1 MKTHMIL
8 KKFDTHVIN
17 LGFRSDGLNE
27 LEAFFSFLWNENST
41 LNLFSRQTTE
51 EELIQNHFIDCLLPL
66 SFFPNKFNT
75 IGDFGSGGG
84 LPGVLY
90 AIHFKDKSFHLF
102 EKSPKKREFLNKC
115 KKFAP
120 NLQVHGEI
128 PKDLPGC
135 QLITARAFK
144 PIDVI
149 LELSRNHFL
158 NGGRYFLLKGRY
170 EKIQEELILAKKK
183 FPQLQE
189 KITALTSPV
198 LEVERHLVE
207 VSIKK

>member
-1 MKTHMIL
+1 MKTPMGF
-8 KKFDTHVIN
+8 KKFDFNVKS
-17 LGFRSDGLNE
+17 LGFRSDGLDD
-27 LEAFFSFLWNENST
+27 LEAFFNFLWIENSA

-51 EELIQNHFIDCLLPL
+51 EDLVQNHFIDCLLPL
-66 SFFPNKFNT
+66 SFFPKELDT
-75 IGDFGSGGG
+75 IADFGSGGG

-90 AIHFKDKSFHLF
+90 AIHFKEKNFHLF

-120 NLQVHGEI
+120 NLQIHGEI

-149 LELSRNHFL
+149 LDLSRNHFL
-158 NGGRYFLLKGRY
+158 NGGRYFLLKGRL
-170 EKIQEELILAKKK
+170 EKIQEELVLAKKK
-183 FPQLQE
+183 FSQLQE
-189 KITALTSPV
+189 KITPLKSPV

-207 VSIKK
+207 LSIKK